1 MIHPENVEKT
11 LEIYE
16 YYDGPLSSLV
26 LFKDGQK
33 ALVEVLNWSHKT
45 VEMWQIAVMI
55 ESEEELTQLKEEKPL
70 LKDLFKRKVEKNQ
83 AFLWYF
89 KDRVC
94 HVSQLNEASVLE
106 FTKDMSDEYQFEGSS
121 EEWKYLLEGSCG

>member
-45 VEMWQIAVMI
+45 VEMWQIAVII
-55 ESEEELTQLKEEKPL
+55 ESEEELKQLKEEKPL
-70 LKDLFKRKVEKNQ
+70 LKNLFKRKVEKNQ

-94 HVSQLNEASVLE
+94 YVSQLNEDSVLE

-121 EEWKYLLEGSCG
+121 EEWKSLLECSYG